1 MIGLL
6 SALYVELMRLAGF
19 IFLKKTSKSFKS
31 ALGFGVGSGAFS
43 GAVQS
48 FFNGGLGLSITIYFF
63 VAVFFNPGAMLARGM
78 DTASVSSMITQVQQI
93 WAAPW
98 HYGLVLGI
106 ESLIML
112 SVGIVLSSFV
122 WKSVTYRQGMWF
134 AVAVLYHTLFIGIVY
149 YLNMIGWNVWLMEA
163 VLTAFLLVNIYLI
176 YTFWKE
182 ESAIEEDEEFAALED
197 EDDEDEEDE
206 DEEDE
211 DDEEGEDV
219 EEEELSVEE
228 DDTDEIAEVIDQV
241 EDDPSDEK
249 MR

>member
-1 MIGLL
+1 MI
-6 SALYVELMRLAGF
+6 A
-19 IFLKKTSKSFKS
+19 
-31 ALGFGVGSGAFS
+31 
-43 GAVQS
+43 
-48 FFNGGLGLSITIYFF
+48 
-63 VAVFFNPGAMLARGM
+63 
-78 DTASVSSMITQVQQI
+78 QVQQI

-122 WKSVTYRQGMWF
+122 WKSVTYHQGMWF

-182 ESAIEEDEEFAALED
+182 ESAIEEDEDFAAVED
-197 EDDEDEEDE
+197 EDDDDEEDE

-211 DDEEGEDV
+211 DDEDV
-219 EEEELSVEE
+219 EEAEISVEE

-249 MR
+249 MK